1 MTNLVAYST
10 ASAPPGIY
18 EQANIWFDISQS
30 VTSGSYGLT
39 WGQDVCNSNS
49 YTITNLTASNISA
62 SGTSSFGY
70 VGIGA
75 TSFVYGAANRGLL
88 EIYGSS
94 DALIALRNATAN
106 FYIHKLG
113 NNFAMVN
120 GGAGYMTFNTNGSD
134 RLFIDSNGYI
144 GIGTT
149 SFVYGAAN
157 RGLLEVYGSTDALIS
172 LRNATTNS
180 YIQKSGNDF
189 YINNGGAG
197 VISIATNS
205 SERMR
210 IASDGNVGIGTTVTA
225 ARLHVNSTTPGDT
238 LFRTDGTNGT
248 LFSVVD
254 DLSDSLMSVNNS
266 AGLPVFEVFADDR
279 IVAGQ
284 YGQNDFVVRNNKVGI
299 GTNNPSKLL
308 HVAGDMVVATTSK
321 SGTIFFGTDGGT
333 ETYIRRDNN
342 YDLIVAQNDASGNGL
357 YLAGAGS
364 VYVSIDS
371 NNNGTTDAF
380 IVQNNSIK
388 HLLQFYFQPKN
399 L

>member
-1 MTNLVAYST
+1 
-10 ASAPPGIY
+10 
-18 EQANIWFDISQS
+18 
-30 VTSGSYGLT
+30 
-39 WGQDVCNSNS
+39 
-49 YTITNLTASNISA
+49 
-62 SGTSSFGY
+62 
-70 VGIGA
+70 
-75 TSFVYGAANRGLL
+75 L

-380 IVQNNSIK
+380 NFVITYQTTSFRSRFINIRKICYAS
-388 HLLQFYFQPKN
+388 
-399 L
+399 